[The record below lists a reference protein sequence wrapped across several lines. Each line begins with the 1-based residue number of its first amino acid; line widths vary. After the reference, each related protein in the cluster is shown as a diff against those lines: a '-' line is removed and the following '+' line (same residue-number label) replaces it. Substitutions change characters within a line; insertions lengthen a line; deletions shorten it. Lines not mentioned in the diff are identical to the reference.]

1 MDKTNPPRQF
11 QTTITFSLL
20 KGWFAQFYKDF
31 EIIKKIHFLTL
42 SL

>member
-20 KGWFAQFYKDF
+20 KGRFAQFYKDF
-31 EIIKKIHFLTL
+31 EIIKKYIF
-42 SL
+42 